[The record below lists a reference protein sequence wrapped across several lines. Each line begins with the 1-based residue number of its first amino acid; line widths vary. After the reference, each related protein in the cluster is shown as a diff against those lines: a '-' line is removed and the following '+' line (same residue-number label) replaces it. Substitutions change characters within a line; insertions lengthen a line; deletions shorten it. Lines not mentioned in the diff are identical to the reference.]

1 MAALSIAIADAQ
13 KRKRSD
19 RQRRAETRLDEIVK
33 VAGIADDY
41 AKVDAAGDEDLKTHF
56 GRMWNAAETEEMRTL
71 VARTFAAW
79 TRDEEAE
86 ERIVHQSV
94 GGSVQLLKEN
104 NDFWLGASVPAGSDG
119 AA

>member
-41 AKVDAAGDEDLKTHF
+41 NEIDRAGDLDLETHF
-56 GRMWNAAETEEMRTL
+56 GKLWQAAETEEMRTL

-79 TRDEEAE
+79 QRDEQAE

-94 GGSVQLLKEN
+94 GGSVQLLKQN
-104 NDFWLGASVPAGSDG
+104 NDFWLGAAVPKNSGG